1 MVEEVLG
8 FLVGEIIN
16 VAELTVSVAASA
28 DFEELPL
35 AVGILLFVF
44 VDVRVVDEDNVAVI
58 KVDLDVRDGTL
69 VFEVDVATEVDF

>member
-1 MVEEVLG
+1 M
-8 FLVGEIIN
+8 GEIIN